1 MTTAD
6 EANVKDGDQDDLDN
20 IDDCS
25 DFFSKQHHQ
34 RRVKRAAIK
43 NSSPTSTSV
52 ATSQFPENSSLK
64 QQQLLASQL
73 DPSVLRLNSRK
84 PDLPQVTDFS

>member
-25 DFFSKQHHQ
+25 DFFSKHHQ
-34 RRVKRAAIK
+34 GRVKRAAIK